1 MTTGKRSASDMQ
13 GQIGAACAQPPC
25 GSVRECPPY
34 VGELA
39 RTRVITADGLD
50 YVVATAP
57 NTRSGQGFLTS
68 AYPVSHG
75 YLVMMRQP
83 LCDLPSESRDQA
95 RVLHMQLT
103 QALAE
108 AGVRLVRARHTLAAR
123 RRAERVEAECA
134 EALGADAAD
143 WLADPRLFHTP
154 AASGA
159 ESPFSASV
167 R

>member
-1 MTTGKRSASDMQ
+1 MR

-25 GSVRECPPY
+25 GTVRDCPPY
-34 VGELA
+34 ADELA
-39 RTRVITADGLD
+39 RTRVITADGFD

-57 NTRSGQGFLTS
+57 NARTGAGWLTS
-68 AYPVSHG
+68 AYPVSQG

-83 LCDLPSESRDQA
+83 LCELSSENRDQA
-95 RVLHMQLT
+95 RELHMQLT
-103 QALAE
+103 QALAQ

-123 RRAERVEAECA
+123 RRAERMEAERA
-134 EALGADAAD
+134 EALGMDGADAAD

-154 AASGA
+154 ARAGVESD
-159 ESPFSASV
+159 SPFSASV